1 MKKHERI
8 VDLFSGGG
16 GASTGIELALGRSP
30 NVAINHDAEAVCM
43 HEANHPRTVHLCGDV
58 WEYNPRDVV
67 DGPVGLL
74 WASPDCKHF
83 SKAKGGALARSKKIR
98 SLAWVVVRYAKAV
111 KPRVIV
117 LENVE
122 EFQTWGPLD
131 DAGKPDPDKKGTT
144 FRRFVAE
151 LRACG
156 YEVEWREL
164 RACDYGAPTTRKRL
178 FLIARCDGQPII
190 WPAKTHGPGLEPYK
204 TAADCIDWSIPVPS
218 IFGRTKPLAENTL
231 RRIARGIHKFVL
243 GSGKPFVVPLTH
255 HGDARVHDIGEPLPT
270 ITAAHRGELALVAPT
285 LIQTGYGERVG
296 QAPRSLDLHAPLGTV
311 VAGGAKHAL
320 VCAFLAKHYGGNE
333 TPGSPMT
340 KPFDTVT
347 CTDHHALVEVR
358 VGTERRP
365 EVRAFLTKYYGT
377 STGQAVDAPLDT
389 ICAGAAHFGLVT
401 VEGVDY
407 EIADIGMRMLAPRE
421 LFRAQGFADS
431 YIIDPLFNGKPLTK
445 TAQTRMCGN
454 SVSPPMAEAI
464 IRANLAEADA
474 VAA

>member
-1 MKKHERI
+1 MLAAHERI

-16 GASTGIELALGRSP
+16 GASKGIELALGRSP

-43 HEANHPRTVHLCGDV
+43 HEANHPSTVHLCGDV
-58 WEYNPRDVV
+58 WEYDPRAVV

-83 SKAKGGALARSKKIR
+83 SKAKGGAVVRSKKIR
-98 SLAWVVVRYAKAV
+98 SLAWIVVKYAKLV
-111 KPRVIV
+111 GPRVIA

-131 DAGKPDPDKKGTT
+131 DEGRPDPEKKGIT
-144 FRRFVAE
+144 FRRFVSE

-178 FLIARCDGQPII
+178 FLIARRDGQPIV
-190 WPAKTHGPGLEPYK
+190 WPAKTHGPGLLPYK

-231 RRIARGIHKFVL
+231 RRIARGIQRFVL

-255 HGDARVHDIGEPLPT
+255 HGDSRVHDIDEPLPT

-285 LIQTGYGERVG
+285 LIQTGYGERVPETRRRARASHRPRQRC
-296 QAPRSLDLHAPLGTV
+296 QAAPADQENESV
-311 VAGGAKHAL
+311 RPP
-320 VCAFLAKHYGGNE
+320 KHYGGNE

-347 CTDHHALVEVR
+347 CTDHHALVTVEV
-358 VGTERRP
+358 G
-365 EVRAFLTKYYGT
+365 AFLTKFYGT
-377 STGQAVDAPLDT
+377 STGQGVDAPLDT
-389 ICAGAAHFGLVT
+389 ITTHDRFGLVT

-407 EIADIGMRMLAPRE
+407 EITDIGMRMLQPRE
-421 LFRAQGFADS
+421 LFRAQGFPDS
-431 YIIDPLFNGKPLTK
+431 YIIDPLFNGKPMTK

-464 IRANLAEADA
+464 IRANLGERMA